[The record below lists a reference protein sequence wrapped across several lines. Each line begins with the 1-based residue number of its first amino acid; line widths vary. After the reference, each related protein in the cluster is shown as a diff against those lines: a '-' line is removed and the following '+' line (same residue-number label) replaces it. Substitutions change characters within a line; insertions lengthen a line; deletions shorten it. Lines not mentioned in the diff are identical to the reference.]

1 MTRGRVV
8 LLAAGI
14 LALAAATVVW
24 ITLSRVR
31 EGRRNTAQLQTR
43 IVELSAERDRLR
55 AQVIAAVGNDP
66 RLAGMPDR
74 QLGIGVPTSLAQ
86 RLVSTFVTGVADQ
99 VTLELG
105 NLRIRKQ
112 GSVRRIVTVGEYD
125 LQVRITR
132 VTAQLAAGV
141 PDLRF
146 GGNQV
151 RLTLPVRVA
160 SGSGSAAVD
169 FQWDGR
175 NLGSAVCGDMQ
186 LREVVTGTVVPAT
199 YRLSGTLL
207 LSSTEDAIMVTPR
220 LPSLRVKIRVQPS
233 PASWALVQKVLDDK
247 SGVCGFVLDRVNIRE
262 SLEGLFARGFDVR
275 LPIER
280 VKPLAL
286 PVGLARTL
294 EVRGTPVTMNV
305 TDGGLTITDQMI
317 WLGANARLGVPQ
329 TARVVQDRGRSPLAF
344 RLQ

>member
-1 MTRGRVV
+1 MTRRRIVLIVAAV
-8 LLAAGI
+8 LLV
-14 LALAAATVVW
+14 AAAVFVW
-24 ITLSRVR
+24 VTWSRAR
-31 EGRRNTAQLQTR
+31 DGRRNTAELQTR
-43 IVELSAERDRLR
+43 LVELTAERDRLR

-66 RLAGMPDR
+66 QLAGMPDR
-74 QLGIGVPTSLAQ
+74 QLGIGVPTTLAQ
-86 RLVSTFVTGVADQ
+86 HLVSTFVTGVADQ

-132 VTAQLAAGV
+132 VTAQLAAGA

-151 RLTLPVRVA
+151 RLSLPVRVA

-175 NLGSAVCGDMQ
+175 NIGNAVCGDMQ
-186 LREVVTGTVVPAT
+186 MREVVTGTVVPAT

-207 LSSTEDAIMVTPR
+207 LSSTDDAIVVTPR
-220 LPSLRVKIRVQPS
+220 LPSLRVKVRVQPS
-233 PASWALVQKVLDDK
+233 KASWALVQKVLDDK
-247 SGVCGFVLDRVNIRE
+247 RGLCGFVLDRVNIRE
-262 SLEGLFARGFDVR
+262 SLEGLFTRGFDVR

-286 PVGLARTL
+286 PVGIAKTM
-294 EVRGTPVTMNV
+294 EVRGTPVTMDV
-305 TDGGLTITDQMI
+305 TDGGLTISDQMI
-317 WLGANARLGVPQ
+317 WLGANATLRLP
-329 TARVVQDRGRSPLAF
+329 R
-344 RLQ
+344 

>member
-1 MTRGRVV
+1 MTRGRI
-8 LLAAGI
+8 LLV
-14 LALAAATVVW
+14 ALAVLVLAIVIAGWV
-24 ITLSRVR
+24 TLSRAR
-31 EGRRNTAQLQTR
+31 EGRRNTAELQAR
-43 IVELSAERDRLR
+43 IVELTTERDRLR

-66 RLAGMPDR
+66 QLAGMPDR
-74 QLGIGVPTSLAQ
+74 QLRIGVPTSLA
-86 RLVSTFVTGVADQ
+86 RVLVSTFVTGVADQ
-99 VTLELG
+99 VTLELD

-112 GSVRRIVTVGEYD
+112 GSVRRIVTLGEYD
-125 LQVRITR
+125 LRVRITR
-132 VTAQLAAGV
+132 VTAQLAAGT

-160 SGSGSAAVD
+160 SGAGSAAVD

-175 NLGSAVCGDMQ
+175 NIGSAVCGDMEM
-186 LREVVTGTVVPAT
+186 REVVTGTVVPAT

-207 LSSTEDAIMVTPR
+207 LSTTEDAIMVTPR
-220 LPSLRVKIRVQPS
+220 LPSLRVKIRVRPS

-247 SGVCGFVLDRVNIRE
+247 HGVCGFVLDRVNIRE

-286 PVGLARTL
+286 PVGLARTM
-294 EVRGTPVTMNV
+294 EVRGTSVAMDV

-317 WLGANARLGVPQ
+317 WLGANATLGLK
-329 TARVVQDRGRSPLAF
+329 R
-344 RLQ
+344 

>member
-1 MTRGRVV
+1 MTRGRIVLIAAVV
-8 LLAAGI
+8 LLV
-14 LALAAATVVW
+14 AAAVFVW
-24 ITLSRVR
+24 VTWSRAR
-31 EGRRNTAQLQTR
+31 DGRRSTAELQAR
-43 IVELSAERDRLR
+43 LVELTTERDRLR

-66 RLAGMPDR
+66 QLAGMPDR
-74 QLGIGVPTSLAQ
+74 QLRIGVPTTLAQ
-86 RLVSTFVTGVADQ
+86 LLVSTFVTGVADH

-125 LQVRITR
+125 LHVRITR
-132 VTAQLAAGV
+132 VTAQLAAGA

-151 RLTLPVRVA
+151 RLALPVRVA

-175 NLGSAVCGDMQ
+175 NIGSAVCGDMQ
-186 LREVVTGTVVPAT
+186 MREVVTGTVVPAT

-207 LSSTEDAIMVTPR
+207 LSSTDDAIVVTPR
-220 LPSLRVKIRVQPS
+220 LPSLRVKVRVQPS
-233 PASWALVQKVLDDK
+233 KASWALVQKLLDDK
-247 SGVCGFVLDRVNIRE
+247 RGVCGFVLDRVNIRE

-286 PVGLARTL
+286 PVGIARTMD
-294 EVRGTPVTMNV
+294 VRGIPVTMDV

-317 WLGANARLGVPQ
+317 WLGANATLRLP
-329 TARVVQDRGRSPLAF
+329 R
-344 RLQ
+344 